1 VFLLRS
7 TNDRDWLLGR
17 VRDLANHRVSKF
29 TLRQVEWTE
38 FSTNCP
44 SILWKLFKKEGSQQI
59 VYEHTDADGRSLHG
73 RDMTKAGWSVR
84 RRSRRLRSPDLNIG
98 EMARQRS
105 KSVFSKTSRIVEILS
120 HLGSH
125 SSFA

>member
-59 VYEHTDADGRSLHG
+59 VYEHTDADGKIPAWSRH
-73 RDMTKAGWSVR
+73 DEGWLECAEKIAALAKSGPQYR
-84 RRSRRLRSPDLNIG
+84 GNG
-98 EMARQRS
+98 EA
-105 KSVFSKTSRIVEILS
+105 EIEVCFLED
-120 HLGSH
+120 
-125 SSFA
+125 FQNR